1 MISVSPSVFHSSNTI
16 TAEIFNF
23 FMQETKKTKFEA
35 PKCIIFW
42 TFVVLKYY
50 IFSLHISLYF
60 QLIKNSSSFS
70 SIFKFS
76 NFPGICYN
84 SFESEI
90 IACSFIYVLN
100 FCMCFRTLFF
110 DVFCFWIHTFIHLN
124 IRSIFWNFWI
134 SFSVIV

>member
-1 MISVSPSVFHSSNTI
+1 LISVSPSVFHSSNTI

-23 FMQETKKTKFEA
+23 FMQETKETKFEA

-42 TFVVLKYY
+42 TFVVLKYN
-50 IFSLHISLYF
+50 IFSLHISLIF

-76 NFPGICYN
+76 NFADIFYN

-90 IACSFIYVLN
+90 IEC
-100 FCMCFRTLFF
+100 
-110 DVFCFWIHTFIHLN
+110 FIHLCFKLLYVFQN
-124 IRSIFWNFWI
+124 FIFWCLLFLNSYIYSLEYQIHFLKFLNF
-134 SFSVIV
+134 V